1 MVIRPHIVSSN
12 GSWKIGISG
21 AIPDNWRML
30 VYRDWPAVHTVYLA
44 GFPDYTSV
52 PKMSS
57 LSGFSI
63 IFPGFLQ
70 VNNYFFFIRPGTI
83 YGLAPTPLIR
93 FWYGTNQNVRN
104 WIADNLNIYLS
115 KYIQLCRAIFSK
127 NGAGGGKPS
136 PPTPPQHPKNFERS
150 ILLASQFPTRISKN
164 CDSSYYNARDLA
176 TFKTS
181 TIKKNFF
188 QKMIEWKMTL
198 FRFHP
203 RELKG

>member
-70 VNNYFFFIRPGTI
+70 VNNYFFYTSG
-83 YGLAPTPLIR
+83 
-93 FWYGTNQNVRN
+93 
-104 WIADNLNIYLS
+104 DNLWSSAHTLGPIFIWNEPKCSKLNCRQFEYFFIKIYSTLS
-115 KYIQLCRAIFSK
+115 R
-127 NGAGGGKPS
+127 
-136 PPTPPQHPKNFERS
+136 
-150 ILLASQFPTRISKN
+150 
-164 CDSSYYNARDLA
+164 
-176 TFKTS
+176 
-181 TIKKNFF
+181 NFF
-188 QKMIEWKMTL
+188 KKRVRAGETLAARPPSTPKKFLTANLVGRPIPYKNIQKLW
-198 FRFHP
+198 F
-203 RELKG
+203 